1 MKAASAD
8 GKLPAAATGLEAR
21 YDIKGDGVVTVRR
34 GAELLGTVT
43 IAAIADSAP
52 SIQPLGEPQAD
63 LRGTL
68 ALTYEV
74 KDDYGVVSAEAR
86 LGKPVRNGKPIE
98 TRRPPLIPAPPV
110 PLVLP
115 GGDNRD
121 GEGPHDDRSL
131 DASLGRCS
139 RRDDAGRRA
148 TNWARKAK
156 ASASTSRCRSAR
168 SPSRWPRR

>member
-34 GAELLGTVT
+34 RAELLGTVT

-63 LRGTL
+63 SRGTL

-98 TRRPPLIPAPPV
+98 TRRPPLIPRRRCRWFCPAV
-110 PLVLP
+110 TIATAK
-115 GGDNRD
+115 
-121 GEGPHDDRSL
+121 
-131 DASLGRCS
+131 DA
-139 RRDDAGRRA
+139 RRPI
-148 TNWARKAK
+148 
-156 ASASTSRCRSAR
+156 SRCIPGPVLA
-168 SPSRWPRR
+168 SR